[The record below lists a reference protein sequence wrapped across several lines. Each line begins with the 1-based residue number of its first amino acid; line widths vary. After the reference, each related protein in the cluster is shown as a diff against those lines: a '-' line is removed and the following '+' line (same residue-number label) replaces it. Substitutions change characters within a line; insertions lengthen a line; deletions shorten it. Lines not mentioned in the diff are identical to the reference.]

1 MATFEI
7 QTSQMQRWVKITI
20 AGEAVR
26 AEAGALSYMRGDVQ
40 VDTPLPSFGSMIK
53 CSISD
58 EPFIRP
64 RYVGTGEI
72 YLASSF
78 GGYHSFE
85 LNGVPWILENGAY
98 WASDNSVQ
106 LGLHRERM
114 MTSYWAGEGFID
126 FQTKV
131 SGQGRVVVNA
141 DGPVEEID
149 LGDETISVEGK
160 LVIART
166 ADVKYR
172 VVRPTRSLLSY
183 WLSGEEYLRQYRGPG
198 KVLLVST
205 PYAKRP
211 DPSEM
216 TFSTPQREPAPRE
229 DGPSREDD
237 VPLATAAREAGAN
250 VAEAVQSA
258 AEGAVDETL
267 QRG

>member
-20 AGEAVR
+20 ADEAVR

-40 VDTPLPSFGSMIK
+40 VDTPLPSLGSMMK

-58 EPFIRP
+58 EPLIRP

-85 LNGVPWILENGAY
+85 LDGVPWILESGSY
-98 WASDNSVQ
+98 WASDNSVK
-106 LGLHRERM
+106 LGLHREAM
-114 MTSYWAGEGFID
+114 MTSFWAGEGFID

-131 SGQGRVVVNA
+131 SGEGRVVVNA
-141 DGPVEEID
+141 VGPVEEID
-149 LGDETISVEGK
+149 LGRETISVEGK
-160 LVIART
+160 LVIARS
-166 ADVKYR
+166 ADVSYR
-172 VVRPTRSLLSY
+172 VVRPTRSLLSH

-211 DPSEM
+211 DLNEM
-216 TFSTPQREPAPRE
+216 AFQAHTS
-229 DGPSREDD
+229 DGSGADRGARDD
-237 VPLATAAREAGAN
+237 EAPLAEAARETGAGVVDSVQAA
-250 VAEAVQSA
+250 VDDAAEARTRDA
-258 AEGAVDETL
+258 
-267 QRG
+267 